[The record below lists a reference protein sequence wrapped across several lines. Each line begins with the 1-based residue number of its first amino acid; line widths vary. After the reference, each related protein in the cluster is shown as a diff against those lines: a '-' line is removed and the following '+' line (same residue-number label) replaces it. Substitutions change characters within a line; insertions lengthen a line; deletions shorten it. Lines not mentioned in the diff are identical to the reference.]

1 MPVLLRAGAWRMPAA
16 RAKQRPKR
24 SVDHLLSAGRRNAEP
39 IPRCLHLCQ
48 LTAPYAYI
56 GGFECNCMVTVQR
69 SGRLHCLKSDWF
81 MQNSYL
87 KLIIN
92 IVYEKSKGFISW
104 IAANCN
110 YSAMHLGFRQ
120 LTAANKAKS
129 SIRAKR
135 SGLKDDK
142 ISASKLALKFAILS
156 RMAE

>member
-1 MPVLLRAGAWRMPAA
+1 
-16 RAKQRPKR
+16 
-24 SVDHLLSAGRRNAEP
+24 
-39 IPRCLHLCQ
+39 
-48 LTAPYAYI
+48 
-56 GGFECNCMVTVQR
+56 
-69 SGRLHCLKSDWF
+69 

-135 SGLKDDK
+135 PRLKDDK
-142 ISASKLALKFAILS
+142 ISLQANL
-156 RMAE
+156 R

>member
-1 MPVLLRAGAWRMPAA
+1 
-16 RAKQRPKR
+16 
-24 SVDHLLSAGRRNAEP
+24 
-39 IPRCLHLCQ
+39 
-48 LTAPYAYI
+48 
-56 GGFECNCMVTVQR
+56 
-69 SGRLHCLKSDWF
+69 

-110 YSAMHLGFRQ
+110 YSAMHLGFTQ

-135 SGLKDDK
+135 SRLKDDK